1 MNEPTRD
8 RTPDDDVTRP
18 DMIAHDEI
26 ATDPAADLEDLTDR
40 DTGLDA
46 EEIDPNTEADPYDV
60 LEQRREVPVDDDDE
74 APRG

>member
-8 RTPDDDVTRP
+8 RTSHDVTRP

-40 DTGLDA
+40 GSLDA
-46 EEIDPNTEADPYDV
+46 EEIDPDTEADPYDL
-60 LEQRREVPVDDDDE
+60 LEQHRDVPIDDDE
-74 APRG
+74 GPRG

>member
-8 RTPDDDVTRP
+8 TQDDVTRP

-40 DTGLDA
+40 GTDLDA

-60 LEQRREVPVDDDDE
+60 LEQHRE
-74 APRG
+74 APLDEDDGPR